1 MQKNFAIHPVE
12 MDTADKFTL
21 YAPFVI
27 EKATVTE
34 PTVISKTYSGQ
45 NMKADIEDTEI
56 YTVEVNDGGINVG
69 KYDVVLALRDEK
81 KYKWATNDER
91 EVTIKFEIFADTK
104 APVAEISIQE
114 NKGSSFLNNVTFG
127 LFFNEAQDVTI
138 TAIDA
143 DSGIETVAYYLSETK
158 LELDELNTINEW
170 QEYNGTFQIDAERRY
185 VIYAR
190 VRDNAGNITYINSDG
205 IILDKTA
212 PVVYDIEEGGKY
224 YGMNV
229 FIFRGDLSDLASLK
243 IDGVETQYAKL

>member
-1 MQKNFAIHPVE
+1 M
-12 MDTADKFTL
+12 
-21 YAPFVI
+21 
-27 EKATVTE
+27 
-34 PTVISKTYSGQ
+34 
-45 NMKADIEDTEI
+45 
-56 YTVEVNDGGINVG
+56 
-69 KYDVVLALRDEK
+69 
-81 KYKWATNDER
+81 
-91 EVTIKFEIFADTK
+91 
-104 APVAEISIQE
+104 
-114 NKGSSFLNNVTFG
+114 
-127 LFFNEAQDVTI
+127 
-138 TAIDA
+138 
-143 DSGIETVAYYLSETK
+143 SETK

-243 IDGVETQYAKL
+243 IDDVETQYAKL